1 MNTTTGYLSHDT
13 LPGTLDTDVLVV
25 GLGAGGSMAFHD
37 LARAGKDVLAL
48 ELGEAFDPK
57 EASRREELMMPK
69 LFAEGGARATE
80 DMAIRVLQG
89 KGVGGST
96 LHNTNLCKRLPE
108 AILAQWVR
116 DHGLHELDTPQLHQD
131 FADVEAILGVH
142 PVPDHRVNTNN
153 KLMARGV
160 EALGWRGGRLSH
172 NREGC
177 KQSGFCELGCP
188 NNGKQNAAKVLIPA
202 ALEAGGRILT
212 RARVERLHER
222 SGKITHATAQ
232 VTLED
237 GSMVTITVR
246 ARQVIVAA
254 SATSSAALFK
264 ASDLPDPHRL
274 AGTNLHMHPGA
285 FVIGLFDDVVESW
298 RGVPQS
304 TECTEFLSFDGTQ
317 PDRRVWL
324 VAGSAHPGGSASMLP
339 GFGAAHTR
347 LMRGYKHAA
356 ALIAMIHDHS
366 SGRVLPS
373 KGEHVQIHYRMDRA
387 DWAQIALGL
396 KQGARIFL
404 AAGAREV
411 ILPLNPMKTIR
422 TERDIEALSVK
433 DLRPFSPPLVAVHPM
448 STLWMGSDPRSS
460 VVNPFGRHHQVRN
473 LSVADG
479 SLFPTSIGGPPQI
492 SIYTLGRHV
501 ARAVAAEL

>member
-1 MNTTTGYLSHDT
+1 MTRHDGYLNHDT
-13 LPGTLDTDVLVV
+13 LPTSLKVDVLVI

-37 LARAGKDVLAL
+37 LAQRGHNVLAM
-48 ELGEAFDPK
+48 ELGERFESAL
-57 EASRREELMMPK
+57 ATRREESMMPQ

-96 LHNTNLCKRLPE
+96 LHNTNLCKRLPDD
-108 AILAQWVR
+108 ILQHWVQH
-116 DHGLHELDTPQLHQD
+116 HGLHELARPQLTQD
-131 FADVEAILGVH
+131 FEDVEAMLGVH
-142 PVPDHRVNTNN
+142 AIPDDRVNANN
-153 KLMARGV
+153 RIMARGV
-160 EALGWRGGRLSH
+160 DALGWRGGRLAH
-172 NREGC
+172 NRDGC

-188 NNGKQNAAKVLIPA
+188 NNGKQNAAKVLIPP
-202 ALEAGGRILT
+202 ALDAGGRIVT
-212 RARVERLHER
+212 RARVERLHAR
-222 SGKITHATAQ
+222 NGVITHATAQ
-232 VTLED
+232 VTRKD
-237 GSMVTITVR
+237 GTMHQVIVR
-246 ARQVIVAA
+246 ARQFVVAA
-254 SATSSAALFK
+254 SATSSAALIK
-264 ASDLPDPHRL
+264 ASNLPDPYRL

-285 FVIGLFDDVVESW
+285 FVIGLFDEDVESW
-298 RGVPQS
+298 RGVPQA
-304 TECTEFLSFDGTQ
+304 TECTEFLSFDGST
-317 PDRRVWL
+317 PDQRVWL

-339 GFGAAHTR
+339 GFGAPHTR

-373 KGEHVQIHYRMDRA
+373 KGEHLQIHYKMDRA
-387 DWAQIALGL
+387 DWAQIELGL

-404 AAGAREV
+404 AAGAKEV
-411 ILPLNPMKTIR
+411 VLPLNPMKRIR
-422 TERDIEALSVK
+422 TERDIEAISAADIK
-433 DLRPFSPPLVAVHPM
+433 AFSPPLVAVHPM

-460 VVNPFGRHHQVRN
+460 VVNPFGRHHHVSN

-501 ARAVAAEL
+501 ARAVDAEL